1 MGEIHTMRIEEVV
14 SSAEQRSVDLKKK
27 AAKRAELTAKRAAA
41 NLKIRKAQRQ
51 LQKLNNS

>member
-27 AAKRAELTAKRAAA
+27 AAKRAELTAKKASA
-41 NLKIRKAQRQ
+41 NLRIRKAQQQ
-51 LQKLNNS
+51 LQKLNTA